1 MAAVNV
7 TGRTAW
13 RLEKEE
19 PHQSLEPVCIPG
31 SVYTLGKQ
39 NKVERKSQHN
49 RATSGGPERSRTF
62 QDHKSDQEE

>member
-1 MAAVNV
+1 MLQ
-7 TGRTAW
+7 GGQPHG
-13 RLEKEE
+13 LEKEE
-19 PHQSLEPVCIPG
+19 LRQKLEPVATAG

-49 RATSGGPERSRTF
+49 RVTSGSPKRSRNF